1 MELMSEKKKKNLLG
15 KYHYYDNFSLGC
27 FGNKYKAFY
36 LGDFIHA
43 QDEKIG
49 HFLFEYDNEL
59 DKFVLPI
66 DNEIAYD
73 AWTVLYDNSF
83 LIFEVE

>member
-15 KYHYYDNFSLGC
+15 KYHYHDNFSLGYS
-27 FGNKYKAFY
+27 GKKYKAFY

-66 DNEIAYD
+66 DNEVAYD